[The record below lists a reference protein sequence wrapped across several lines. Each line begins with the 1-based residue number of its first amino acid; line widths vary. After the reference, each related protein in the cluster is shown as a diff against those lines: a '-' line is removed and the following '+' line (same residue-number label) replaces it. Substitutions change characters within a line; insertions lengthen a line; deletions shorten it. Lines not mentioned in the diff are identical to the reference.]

1 MKKLMLG
8 LVISALSFSSFAA
21 QLMTKVEFEKVK
33 DQYVEV
39 GNISTS
45 GEMDAASAKEELSKM
60 ADEKGGDIYIVTSAN
75 TNNKIY
81 GTAIVYKKK

>member
-1 MKKLMLG
+1 MLG

>member
-1 MKKLMLG
+1 MKKLILG
-8 LVISALSFSSFAA
+8 LVVSALSFSSFAA

>member
-1 MKKLMLG
+1 MKKLIFVL
-8 LVISALSFSSFAA
+8 LASSVSFSSLAA
-21 QLMTKVEFEKVK
+21 DLMTKVEFEKVK

-45 GEMDAASAKEELSKM
+45 GETDAASAKEELSKL

-75 TNNKIY
+75 TNNKIH

>member
-1 MKKLMLG
+1 MKKLIFVL
-8 LVISALSFSSFAA
+8 LASSVSFSSLAA
-21 QLMTKVEFEKVK
+21 DLMSKVEFEKVK

-45 GEMDAASAKEELSKM
+45 GETDPASAREELSKL
-60 ADEKGGDIYIVTSAN
+60 AEEKGGDIFVVTSAN

>member
-8 LVISALSFSSFAA
+8 LVVSALSFSSFAA